1 MKLPFNE
8 LKDIVIGKELQ
19 TLRTFKTVG
28 KGGYSKVV
36 LIDRVG
42 SLSDKYAMKII
53 NKQEEMNLDYVWNEI
68 RIHSSLDHPNI
79 VKFHQYFEDKEK
91 FYLIMDYQPNG
102 NLGEYIQ

>member
-42 SLSDKYAMKII
+42 S
-53 NKQEEMNLDYVWNEI
+53 
-68 RIHSSLDHPNI
+68 
-79 VKFHQYFEDKEK
+79 
-91 FYLIMDYQPNG
+91 
-102 NLGEYIQ
+102 